1 MDPLEQSHDSDT
13 KSTAAYTPETTLEN
27 GRTWWLLVFIG
38 LAVAFAAFCDW
49 VFAGLLPFTLY
60 LAYIAAWTLVL
71 LPLAGWRPSRNN
83 RRNGLILISFAAIV
97 LLLYVAPSKRERF
110 LHDLHRLTPGMNR
123 ADAESIMSK
132 YDRSVGQ
139 PDLEQSIF
147 RHTVTGSR
155 SADFGVVTYES
166 DRVTT
171 VEFLAD

>member
-1 MDPLEQSHDSDT
+1 MPPIVQSPCSDCEVP
-13 KSTAAYTPETTLEN
+13 AAYSRETDFEH
-27 GRTWWLLVFIG
+27 GRTWMLLAFVVF
-38 LAVAFAAFCDW
+38 AVAFAAFCDW

-60 LAYIAAWTLVL
+60 LVYIAAWTILL

-110 LHDLHRLTPGMNR
+110 LHDLHRVSPGMTR
-123 ADAESIMSK
+123 AEAESIMSK
-132 YDRSVGQ
+132 YDRSGGQ

-155 SADFGVVTYES
+155 SADFGVVTYVN
-166 DRVTT
+166 DRVTS
-171 VEFLAD
+171 VEFLVD